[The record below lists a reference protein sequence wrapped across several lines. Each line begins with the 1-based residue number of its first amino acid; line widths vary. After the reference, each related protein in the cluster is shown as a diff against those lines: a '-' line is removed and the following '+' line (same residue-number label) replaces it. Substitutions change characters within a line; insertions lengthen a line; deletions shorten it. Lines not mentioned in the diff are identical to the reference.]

1 MCEGVVETI
10 ERRAAGRPVAG
21 VGLRVGTLHRVLPA
35 AFEQSFEMVSAGSVA
50 DGASV
55 DLVIL
60 PVTGRCPDCASDFES
75 SDPIPL
81 CPGCGSTGVQ
91 LSGGDELLVEWIQ
104 YREV

>member
-1 MCEGVVETI
+1 MCEGVVETV

-21 VGLRVGTLHRVLPA
+21 VGLRVGTLHRVVPA
-35 AFEQSFEMVSAGSVA
+35 AFQQSFEMAAAGTVV

-60 PVTGRCPDCASDFES
+60 PVRGRCPDCASDFES
-75 SDPIPL
+75 TDSIPL
-81 CPGCGSTGVQ
+81 CPGCGSAAVSLT
-91 LSGGDELLVEWIQ
+91 GGDELLVEWIQ